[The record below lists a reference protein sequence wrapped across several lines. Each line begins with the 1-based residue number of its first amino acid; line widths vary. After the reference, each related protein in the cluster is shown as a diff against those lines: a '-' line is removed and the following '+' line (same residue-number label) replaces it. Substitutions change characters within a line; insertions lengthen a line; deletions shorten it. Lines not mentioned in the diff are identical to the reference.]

1 MLWEWI
7 DVFKEFCK
15 PSMKEA
21 RSMKHVIIAIIS
33 QNHPGTEGA
42 LVLYMQG
49 SKGIRLA
56 NRGRK
61 GFHSVAAPSEPQY
74 FFQIVLD
81 MGLVQFFVLCQLG
94 EL

>member
-1 MLWEWI
+1 
-7 DVFKEFCK
+7 
-15 PSMKEA
+15 MKEA
-21 RSMKHVIIAIIS
+21 RSMKHVIIAFIS
-33 QNHPGTEGA
+33 RNHPGTEGD

-56 NRGRK
+56 ERRRK
-61 GFHSVAAPSEPQY
+61 GFHSIATPSEPQY

-81 MGLVQFFVLCQLG
+81 MGLMQFFVLCQLG